1 MTLQLSIITPE
12 RTIWDGQVDQV
23 TLQTTEGEIT
33 VLPHHIP
40 LVSVLTPGELRMR
53 RGSEEMPMAIAGGF
67 VEVLPAGS
75 QVSGVNGRVST
86 TRVAVLADDA
96 LRVEEMDVAA
106 IEAAQERA
114 RKALEEKRAADDTSF
129 ADAAA
134 ALQKELARLKV
145 ARKYRRGPTAP
156 LA

>member
-1 MTLQLSIITPE
+1 
-12 RTIWDGQVDQV
+12 
-23 TLQTTEGEIT
+23 
-33 VLPHHIP
+33 
-40 LVSVLTPGELRMR
+40 
-53 RGSEEMPMAIAGGF
+53 MAIAGGF
-67 VEVLPAGS
+67 VEILPPTPSNSPSPGE
-75 QVSGVNGRVST
+75 GEKKI

-96 LRVEEMDVAA
+96 VRVEEMDVAA

-114 RKALEEKRAADDTSF
+114 RKALEEKRHADDTSF

>member
-1 MTLQLSIITPE
+1 MIQLSIITPE

-40 LVSVLTPGELRMR
+40 LVSALTAGELRMR
-53 RGSEEMPMAIAGGF
+53 RGGEETPMAIAGGF

-75 QVSGVNGRVST
+75 QVSGVNGQVST
-86 TRVAVLADDA
+86 THVAVLADDA

-114 RKALEEKRAADDTSF
+114 RKALEEKRHVDDSSF

-134 ALQKELARLKV
+134 ALQKELARLRV

>member
-1 MTLQLSIITPE
+1 
-12 RTIWDGQVDQV
+12 V

-40 LVSVLTPGELRMR
+40 LVSVLTPGELRIR
-53 RGSEEMPMAIAGGF
+53 KGSEETPMAIAGGF
-67 VEVLPAGS
+67 VEVLPSA
-75 QVSGVNGRVST
+75 SGQWTVDSGRLA

-134 ALQKELARLKV
+134 ALQKELARLRV
-145 ARKYRRGPTAP
+145 ARKYRKRSP
-156 LA
+156 